1 MINYLLSYEYYLKK
15 CEQYGLEPLNYRS
28 FISNLTDEQLIVFT
42 ENATNDNELYEYSF
56 I

>member
-1 MINYLLSYEYYLKK
+1 MINYLLTYEYYLKK

-28 FISNLTDEQLIVFT
+28 FTSNLTDEQLIGFA